1 MKNSTNGHRR
11 TETQTEAMS
20 QAKPKSQP
28 QSRLDSPA
36 RSTRRLWV
44 VVPAAGSGR
53 RMGAE
58 RPKQYLELNGRRVI
72 EHTLARLAAVPSVAG
87 MVVALAPQDRYW
99 QGVAPPAGVPVE
111 TVTGGAMR
119 HLSVRNALLWLESRT
134 ADHDWVLVHDAA
146 RPCVRSAD
154 VQRLVD
160 ELWEDETGGLL
171 AVPAADTLK
180 RAAGDPPRA
189 GETIHREGLWHA
201 LTPQMFRRRTLQGA
215 IEAAMQAGVAITD
228 EAGAMEYCGF
238 RPRLIRGARDNIK
251 ITTPEDLELAARYL
265 CWQEEGA

>member
-1 MKNSTNGHRR
+1 MKNSTNSTNGDGR
-11 TETQTEAMS
+11 TETRS
-20 QAKPKSQP
+20 QSKPQP
-28 QSRLDSPA
+28 DSPA
-36 RSTRRLWV
+36 RSRSTRRLWV

-99 QGVAPPAGVPVE
+99 QDVAPPAGVPVE
-111 TVTGGAMR
+111 TVEGGAMR
-119 HLSVRNALLWLESRT
+119 HLSVRNALLWLESQT

-189 GETIHREGLWHA
+189 GETIPREGLWHA
-201 LTPQMFRRRTLQGA
+201 LTPQMFRRRPLLGA

-228 EAGAMEYCGF
+228 EASAMEYCGF
-238 RPRLIRGARDNIK
+238 RPRLIRGARDNLK

-265 CWQEEGA
+265 CGQEEGA